1 MSASENSI
9 KQIWIVLLSI
19 CGAAVISFG
28 LTANGFSLC
37 ESLPAHGR
45 DLGAATFA
53 PILMIEKLMG
63 LFSGW
68 KPGWN
73 PLSVFLIIWL
83 FYSLLFLAIV
93 RFGRGRVTKKTS
105 SNLRS

>member
-1 MSASENSI
+1 MSPSENSN
-9 KQIWIVLLSI
+9 KKIWIGLLSI
-19 CGAAVISFG
+19 FGAAVISFG
-28 LTANGFSLC
+28 LTVNGFSLC

-53 PILMIEKLMG
+53 PILIIEEFMG

-83 FYSLLFLAIV
+83 FYSILFLSIV
-93 RFGRGRVTKKTS
+93 RFGIGRVPKRTPHNFPS
-105 SNLRS
+105 